1 MSETIQLSE
10 QQQDIYDKYVSGKNI
25 FITGPG
31 GCGKTKII
39 QYILDD
45 AMQRGKK
52 VQLCAMTGCAAVLL
66 ERNAKTVHAWSGI
79 GMANGS
85 AEEVAEKVLKTSY
98 KRKRWKIDLLIIDEV
113 SMMSMKLFHILHEIG
128 RWVHRKPQIPFGGI
142 QVIFSGDFYQLPP
155 VGNPEDKETTQFCF
169 ESALWKRTFD
179 EQIELTK
186 IFRQKD
192 KAYIKILNQIREG
205 RLKRSTIT
213 TLEQYVNR
221 KPEEGN
227 IVIPTK
233 LLPLRRSVEAIN
245 RKFMNEIKSEEHIY
259 GSSYVYDIP
268 ETSEFYQ
275 SVSNKSRST
284 SITDIDELELSL
296 KSFTTEQKKKEL
308 DMMSGN
314 LNCKPKLTLKA
325 GAQVMCIVNLD
336 MESEQQICNGSQGVI
351 VYFENKYPVVRFHN
365 GATRVMAPHIW
376 SSEKIPNI
384 GIQQIPLILSWA
396 VTIHKSQGM
405 TLDMAEIDVG
415 NGIFECGQSYVA
427 LSRVKNLDGLYL
439 TSFNPRKIRI
449 KKKVAEFYR
458 KLHESEDDS
467 EHEDAEYVLNTSS
480 LLSIKKNKKKTKPTK
495 RSSSSSSKTPTN
507 NISKYFQKKT

>member
-1 MSETIQLSE
+1 MATMSETIQLSE

-45 AMQRGKK
+45 ALQRGKK

-85 AEEVAEKVLKTSY
+85 VEEVAEKVLKTSY

-192 KAYIKILNQIREG
+192 KAYIKILNQIRQG

-213 TLEQYVNR
+213 MLEQYVNR
-221 KPEEGN
+221 EPEEGN
-227 IVIPTK
+227 LVVPTK

-245 RKFMNEIKSEEHIY
+245 RKFMNEIKSEEHVY
-259 GSSYVYDIP
+259 DSNYVYDIP

-275 SVSNKSRST
+275 AVSNKSSST
-284 SITDIDELELSL
+284 NTITDIDELELTL

-314 LNCKPKLTLKA
+314 LNCKPNLTLKA

-336 MESEQQICNGSQGVI
+336 MESEQQICNGSQGVV

-376 SSEKIPNI
+376 TSEKIPNI

-405 TLDMAEIDVG
+405 TLDMAEIDIG

-449 KKKVAEFYR
+449 KKKVAEFYK
-458 KLHESEDDS
+458 KLHEDETS
-467 EHEDAEYVLNTSS
+467 EHEDDDHALNSPS
-480 LLSIKKNKKKTKPTK
+480 LLSLKKNKKKTKQK
-495 RSSSSSSKTPTN
+495 SKSRTP

>member
-1 MSETIQLSE
+1 MATMSETIQLSE

-45 AMQRGKK
+45 ALQRGKK

-85 AEEVAEKVLKTSY
+85 VEEVAEKVLKTSY

-192 KAYIKILNQIREG
+192 KAYIKILNQIRQG

-213 TLEQYVNR
+213 MLEQYVNR
-221 KPEEGN
+221 EPEEGN
-227 IVIPTK
+227 LVVPTK

-245 RKFMNEIKSEEHIY
+245 RKFMNEIKSEEHVY
-259 GSSYVYDIP
+259 DSNYVYDIP

-275 SVSNKSRST
+275 AVSNKSSST
-284 SITDIDELELSL
+284 NTITDIDELELTL

-314 LNCKPKLTLKA
+314 LNCKPNLTLKA

-336 MESEQQICNGSQGVI
+336 MESEQQICNGSQGVV

-376 SSEKIPNI
+376 TSEKIPNI

-405 TLDMAEIDVG
+405 TLDMAEIDIG

-449 KKKVAEFYR
+449 KKKVAEFYK
-458 KLHESEDDS
+458 KLHEDETS
-467 EHEDAEYVLNTSS
+467 EHEDDDHALNSPS
-480 LLSIKKNKKKTKPTK
+480 LLSLKKNKKKTKQK
-495 RSSSSSSKTPTN
+495 SKQKSKPRTP

>member
-1 MSETIQLSE
+1 MATMSETIQLSE

-45 AMQRGKK
+45 ALQRGKK

-85 AEEVAEKVLKTSY
+85 VEEVAEKVLKTSY

-128 RWVHRKPQIPFGGI
+128 RWVHRKQQIQFGGI

-227 IVIPTK
+227 LVVPTK

-275 SVSNKSRST
+275 AVSNKSTST
-284 SITDIDELELSL
+284 NTITDIDELELTL

-314 LNCKPKLTLKA
+314 LNCKPKLTLKV

-365 GATRVMAPHIW
+365 GATRVMTPHIW

-405 TLDMAEIDVG
+405 TLDMAEIDIG

-449 KKKVAEFYR
+449 KKKVAEFYK
-458 KLHESEDDS
+458 KLHEDETS
-467 EHEDAEYVLNTSS
+467 EHEDDDIALNTSS
-480 LLSIKKNKKKTKPTK
+480 LLSLKKNKKKTKQK
-495 RSSSSSSKTPTN
+495 SKQKSKSKTP